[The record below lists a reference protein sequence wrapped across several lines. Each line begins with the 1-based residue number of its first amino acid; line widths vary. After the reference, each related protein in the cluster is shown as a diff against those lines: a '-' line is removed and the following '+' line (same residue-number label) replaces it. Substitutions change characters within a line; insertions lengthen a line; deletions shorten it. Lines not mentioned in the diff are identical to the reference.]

1 MICYFLIT
9 KLFHLTLFIY
19 FKEEKKLSL
28 PLVNSLFVLFT
39 LYVVWGFHWKILC
52 FDAIRVNWIVLS
64 TWKLGGEYIDI
75 RVFFF

>member
-39 LYVVWGFHWKILC
+39 YMLYGASIEKFY
-52 FDAIRVNWIVLS
+52 VLMLS
-64 TWKLGGEYIDI
+64 G
-75 RVFFF
+75 